1 MTLPIYEPLNTLKK
15 VAENIWIVDGGQ
27 IKMNVG
33 RFKVPF
39 STRMTIV
46 RLSDQ
51 SL

>member
-1 MTLPIYEPLNTLKK
+1 
-15 VAENIWIVDGGQ
+15 
-27 IKMNVG
+27 MNVG

-51 SL
+51 SLWCHSPIQANEELFQEIDRLYQ